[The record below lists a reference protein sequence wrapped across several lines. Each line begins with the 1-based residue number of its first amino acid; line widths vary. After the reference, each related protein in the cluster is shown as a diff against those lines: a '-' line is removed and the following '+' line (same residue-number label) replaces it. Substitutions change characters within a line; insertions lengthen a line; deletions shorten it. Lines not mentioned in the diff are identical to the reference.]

1 MKDRPRW
8 LHMLQK
14 KKKKWE
20 ESLLYMKGKIS
31 FSEFQ
36 GKLWSKRDM
45 ADLHEMNSLLCQPCN
60 PLATRRSLN

>member
-1 MKDRPRW
+1 
-8 LHMLQK
+8 
-14 KKKKWE
+14 
-20 ESLLYMKGKIS
+20 MKGKIS